1 MNKFQRKQQLT
12 FDEFKRRKNDF
23 GEDQI
28 KASEFAPLTASKI
41 ETVTTQPND
50 DEMTNV
56 AEKLFA
62 AACRSERKLYR
73 TEPIDGPFY
82 IDPHLN
88 EKMKNPRKCMVDR
101 ISHFE
106 LHIISFG
113 FQSAV
118 AANTIRTFS
127 KANSDYEIVWM

>member
-1 MNKFQRKQQLT
+1 MNKFQRKQRLT
-12 FDEFKRRKNDF
+12 FDEFKRRRNDF
-23 GEDQI
+23 DEDQI
-28 KASEFAPLTASKI
+28 KASEFAPLPASKI

-62 AACRSERKLYR
+62 TACRSERKLYR

-82 IDPHLN
+82 IDPYLN
-88 EKMKNPRKCMVDR
+88 EKMKNPRKCTSNIPFR
-101 ISHFE
+101 IA
-106 LHIISFG
+106 HIISFD
-113 FQSAV
+113 FQSTV

-127 KANSDYEIVWM
+127 KVNSAYEIVWM